1 MECSNFQPKTFRY
14 DNHLLGDIA
23 RMKDRWRFA
32 SLKDMW
38 QVEGSGRLPSA
49 MRLGSPSCR
58 SLLPPS
64 PWIRITVTLS
74 LSHRKWNTGFVFREV
89 PYMLPEAAPWG
100 SEHVVKW
107 HHFNRFIFNSGI
119 RRSTSNDSNDSNKN
133 NKKYCCQRL
142 CHGSEKFGML
152 CTHQIWAHATLIKT
166 HNVRN
171 MHHAAGSSDMTFL
184 DWYMQAYDGITI
196 TFLYYWY
203 NMSIMFL

>member
-1 MECSNFQPKTFRY
+1 MALCIFERHVT
-14 DNHLLGDIA
+14 
-23 RMKDRWRFA
+23 
-32 SLKDMW
+32 
-38 QVEGSGRLPSA
+38 SGRLRTTAQCDETWKPILSISLA
-49 MRLGSPSCR
+49 SFSLDKDYSHTLTLPPKMKYWVCFQGSPLHVAWSC
-58 SLLPPS
+58 SM
-64 PWIRITVTLS
+64 
-74 LSHRKWNTGFVFREV
+74 RKWARRF
-89 PYMLPEAAPWG
+89 L
-100 SEHVVKW
+100 W

>member
-49 MRLGSPSCR
+49 MRLGSPSCW

-100 SEHVVKW
+100 SEHVV
-107 HHFNRFIFNSGI
+107 FCGTTSTGLFSTPVSGGQHPTI
-119 RRSTSNDSNDSNKN
+119 PTIPIKITKSTAAKGSAMGVRSLV
-133 NKKYCCQRL
+133 CCAHTRSGHMQR
-142 CHGSEKFGML
+142 CS
-152 CTHQIWAHATLIKT
+152 T

-171 MHHAAGSSDMTFL
+171 VHHAAGSSDMTFL
-184 DWYMQAYDGITI
+184 DWYMQAYDGISI
-196 TFLYYWY
+196 IFLYYWY